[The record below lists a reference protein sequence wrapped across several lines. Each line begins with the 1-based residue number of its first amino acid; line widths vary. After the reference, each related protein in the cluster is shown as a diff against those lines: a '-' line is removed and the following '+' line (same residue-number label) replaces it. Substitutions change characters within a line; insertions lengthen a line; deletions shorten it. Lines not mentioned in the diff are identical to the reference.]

1 MRIFFSELKVI
12 LSYQYSEM
20 VLKQVERKMDFN
32 FTTWKMMREKWTSI
46 TQLERWYINLEDSHM
61 DVSAVAAT
69 SNDESTIEDADA
81 TI

>member
-1 MRIFFSELKVI
+1 MKVI

-32 FTTWKMMREKWTSI
+32 YTTWKMMREKWTSI

>member
-32 FTTWKMMREKWTSI
+32 YTTWKMMREKWTSI

>member
-1 MRIFFSELKVI
+1 
-12 LSYQYSEM
+12 
-20 VLKQVERKMDFN
+20 
-32 FTTWKMMREKWTSI
+32 MREKWTSI